1 MQLASKGWLRVA
13 ALVAVVVVVVVAV
26 EYGWVDALYVASML
40 LEVGG
45 VLLVLHELALDR
57 AAVRLLTEESEPV
70 EQDENTIARSP
81 GGSMAMRRHLYRLA
95 SDSTAT
101 GEDVERVRAVLVDRL
116 RPDWR
121 RLVGPGLIL
130 LGIIVGT
137 VANLAAP

>member
-1 MQLASKGWLRVA
+1 MAASGAVLRSPPMQLASKGWLRVA

-81 GGSMAMRRHLYRLA
+81 RRKHGHA
-95 SDSTAT
+95 ETPVPT
-101 GEDVERVRAVLVDRL
+101 GERQHGDR
-116 RPDWR
+116 RGR
-121 RLVGPGLIL
+121 
-130 LGIIVGT
+130 
-137 VANLAAP
+137 